1 MAVANGTLM
10 RVYVGGSVINCEVT
24 STFESSY
31 STDKVACK
39 DTPNGELTPGPIDF
53 SISGEALVELAGAGN
68 GVQSLMAIHLAK
80 SEVAASYIA
89 SEAGGFTISAPTCRL
104 TNMSITG
111 GTEESG
117 RFSFTL
123 TGSGD
128 YSIS

>member
-1 MAVANGTLM
+1 MSVSNGTLM
-10 RVYVGGSVINCEVT
+10 RVYIGGAVINCEVT
-24 STFESSY
+24 STFESSF

-68 GVQSLMAIHLAK
+68 SVVTLMGIHIAK
-80 SEVAASYIA
+80 TEVAASYIDT
-89 SEAGGFTISAPTCRL
+89 SPGGFTISAPTTRL

-128 YSIS
+128 YTIS

>member
-10 RVYVGGSVINCEVT
+10 RVYVNGSVINCEVT
-24 STFESSY
+24 STFDSSF

-53 SISGEALVELAGAGN
+53 SISGEALVELSPSGN
-68 GVQSLMAIHLAK
+68 GVVTLLTLHK
-80 SEVAASYIA
+80 NKTEFAASYIA
-89 SEAGGFTISAPTCRL
+89 SEAGGFTIAAATCRM
-104 TNMSITG
+104 TSFSITG

-117 RFSFTL
+117 RVSFTI

-128 YSIS
+128 YTIS

>member
-10 RVYVGGSVINCEVT
+10 RVYVQGSVINCEVT

-68 GVQSLMAIHLAK
+68 SVTTLLGLHTNKTEFACTYV
-80 SEVAASYIA
+80 A
-89 SEAGGFTISAPTCRL
+89 SEAGGFTISCPTTRL
-104 TNMSITG
+104 TNISITG

-117 RFSFTL
+117 RFSFTI

-128 YSIS
+128 YTVS

>member
-10 RVYVGGSVINCEVT
+10 RVSTPGGVVNCEVT
-24 STFESSY
+24 STFDSSY

-53 SISGEALVELAGAGN
+53 SISGEALVELGAGN
-68 GVQSLMAIHLAK
+68 GVQQLMALHIAK
-80 SEVAASYIA
+80 SEFAASYVV
-89 SEAGGFTISAPTCRL
+89 SEAGGFTISCPTCRM
-104 TNMSITG
+104 TSMSITG

-117 RFSFTL
+117 RFSFTI

-128 YSIS
+128 FSI